1 MLAKQMPAPRTA
13 ASLFLTFVTSALL
26 LTLTG
31 CSIQQE
37 KQAPTETS
45 APVLKTPEAREE
57 PPRTPPPVGPCVYE
71 STKGIAEV
79 TKLSAQQVTFKFYPG
94 DQYFKLPVS
103 DLPEAQLDLGQELKA
118 IIRRP
123 LAGPCHNTEF
133 ELLSTVD

>member
-1 MLAKQMPAPRTA
+1 MLAKQMPARRTA
-13 ASLFLTFVTSALL
+13 ASPFLTFVISVLL
-26 LTLTG
+26 VTLTG
-31 CSIQQE
+31 CSIQPE
-37 KQAPTETS
+37 KQAPAETS
-45 APVLKTPEAREE
+45 PPVLK
-57 PPRTPPPVGPCVYE
+57 PPKPHEDSAIVSPPVGPCVYE

-103 DLPEAQLDLGQELKA
+103 DLQEAQLDLGQELKA